1 LIVGEELETKHRLIG
16 LGSISNE
23 ERRFTI
29 VGTISSRPINNIYD
43 KEHSPCNTTLSCP
56 MPHLQQLS
64 TTSTKHHTPNDTMD
78 PFGKLT
84 SMVQVEEGVVD
95 LNEWRNKYFKSLAT
109 NHISC
114 STPRKED
121 EVPFIATKRN
131 ANKLLCMYIQVL
143 FCSLVFLWGS
153 FALCHF
159 S

>member
-1 LIVGEELETKHRLIG
+1 MEIEHKLIG

-23 ERRFTI
+23 KRRFTI
-29 VGTISSRPINNIYD
+29 VGTISSKPINNTYD
-43 KEHSPCNTTLSCP
+43 KEHSLCSTTLSCP

-64 TTSTKHHTPNDTMD
+64 ATSTKHQTPNDTMD

-84 SMVQVEEGVVD
+84 SMVQVEEDVVD
-95 LNEWRNKYFKSLAT
+95 LIDQENRYVKSFAT

-121 EVPFIATKRN
+121 EVPFIATKHN
-131 ANKLLCMYIQVL
+131 VNKLLCMYIQML
-143 FCSLVFLWGS
+143 FCSLVFLWGC